1 MRSAAFTPHC
11 RRPCRRLRVVTGS
24 REALRQHACMGRI
37 RRNRCRLALVL
48 ALVAC
53 AVPCVSTAQSH
64 AGARVSLR
72 VVSLTP
78 AFAEDLFAIGAG
90 AQVVGVS
97 QFTEVSGATQLP
109 RIASFSWIDSEQ
121 IVRLHPD
128 LVVGIPAQGT
138 LVADL
143 RRAGVHVVLLPND
156 SFDDLFS
163 GLQTLGDLTGHRLQA
178 GKLCIRLRA
187 QSAALARRVARLPRP
202 RVFVV
207 LGVAPIYTVSD
218 RSYLAHLIDLA
229 GGRNAVMGTAEAYPR
244 YSAEALVA
252 LQPDVIVADKAIGLD
267 SVLGRPPWNALAAV
281 HAKHLYMIDDPAIL
295 LQPAAR
301 YNEGV
306 AWLISRLHPL
316 AALTAAA
323 R

>member
-1 MRSAAFTPHC
+1 MRSRCFIFVFALAALF
-11 RRPCRRLRVVTGS
+11 G
-24 REALRQHACMGRI
+24 
-37 RRNRCRLALVL
+37 
-48 ALVAC
+48 C
-53 AVPCVSTAQSH
+53 AISPAH
-64 AGARVSLR
+64 AGAVR
-72 VVSLTP
+72 VVAITP
-78 AFAEDLFAIGAG
+78 AFAEDLFALGAG

-97 QFTEVSGATQLP
+97 QFTEVPQAARLP
-109 RIASFSWIDSEQ
+109 RIASFSWIDSEA

-128 LVVGIPAQGT
+128 LVVGIPAQGA

-156 SFDDLFS
+156 SFDDLFT
-163 GLQTLGDLTGHRLQA
+163 GLQTLGDLTGHRAQA
-178 GKLCIRLRA
+178 NRLCARLRA
-187 QSAALARRVARLPRP
+187 RSAALAARVAHLPRP

-229 GGRNAVMGTAEAYPR
+229 GGRNAVTGIDEAYPR

-252 LQPDVIVADKAIGLD
+252 LQPDVIVADKAIGLGA
-267 SVLGRPPWNALAAV
+267 VLGRPPWNALTAV
-281 HAKHLYMIDDPAIL
+281 RTKRLYMIDDPAIL

-316 AALTAAA
+316 AASPAAA

>member
-1 MRSAAFTPHC
+1 VKRWANTRHVDCRYSKCCILAFALAAVFLGCAVSPAQARSV
-11 RRPCRRLRVVTGS
+11 RVV
-24 REALRQHACMGRI
+24 AI
-37 RRNRCRLALVL
+37 
-48 ALVAC
+48 
-53 AVPCVSTAQSH
+53 
-64 AGARVSLR
+64 
-72 VVSLTP
+72 TP

-90 AQVVGVS
+90 PQVVGVS
-97 QFTEVSGATQLP
+97 QFTEVPGAARLAH
-109 RIASFSWIDSEQ
+109 IASFSWIDSEA

-128 LVVGIPAQGT
+128 LVVGIPSQGA

-156 SFDDLFS
+156 SFDDLFT
-163 GLQTLGDLTGHRLQA
+163 GLQTLGELTGHRVQA
-178 GKLCIRLRA
+178 NRLCVSLRA
-187 QSAALARRVARLPRP
+187 RSAALARRVANMPRP
-202 RVFVV
+202 SVFVV

-218 RSYLAHLIDLA
+218 RSYLAHLIGLA
-229 GGRNAVMGTAEAYPR
+229 GGRNAVTGIDEAYPR

-252 LQPDVIVADKAIGLD
+252 LQPDVIVADKAIGLGT
-267 SVLGRPPWNALAAV
+267 VLGRPPWNALTAV
-281 HAKHLYMIDDPAIL
+281 RAKRLYMIDDPAIL

-316 AALTAAA
+316 AAPAPAA

>member
-1 MRSAAFTPHC
+1 VRVGLLTPILGHADTSASVRVGLLTPV
-11 RRPCRRLRVVTGS
+11 LG
-24 REALRQHACMGRI
+24 HADTS
-37 RRNRCRLALVL
+37 ASV
-48 ALVAC
+48 
-53 AVPCVSTAQSH
+53 
-64 AGARVSLR
+64 R

-97 QFTEVSGATQLP
+97 QFTVVPQAARLP
-109 RIASFSWIDSEQ
+109 RIASFSWIASER

-128 LVVGIPAQGT
+128 LVVGIPAQAA
-138 LVADL
+138 LVADIA
-143 RRAGVHVVLLPND
+143 RAGIHVLLLPND
-156 SFDDLFS
+156 SFDELFS
-163 GLQTLGDLTGHRLQA
+163 DLQTLGILTGHRAQA
-178 GKLCIRLRA
+178 YRLCA
-187 QSAALARRVARLPRP
+187 QLHARSLALARRVAGLPRP

-218 RSYLAHLIDLA
+218 RSYIARLIELA
-229 GGRNAVMGTAEAYPR
+229 GGTNAVTGTPEAYPR

-252 LQPDVIVADKAIGLD
+252 LQPDVIIADQAVGLA
-267 SVLGRPPWNALAAV
+267 SVLDRPPWNALTAV
-281 HAKHLYMIDDPAIL
+281 RTKHLFMIDDPAIL

-306 AWLISRLHPL
+306 AWLISRLHPH
-316 AALTAAA
+316 AARTAAA